1 MAQPIKKKI
10 QETHPEMIQEK
21 PFYTLLVDGNSL
33 LFSCMV
39 DDKVTSDG
47 THYGGVFQFLLQL
60 RMMITKGEFQY
71 IYVFFDN
78 EYSGYLRYQIYHE
91 YKANRDKNYADY
103 GLSDYM
109 KQVNAKVRSMA
120 AYFDAKNKSKKR
132 EKGDEEREYIDKF
145 KANRISEKKL
155 IELLGEK
162 YGKHII
168 RLAKEEILDENFD
181 RERDILCRYFNELY
195 IRWNVDDVTEGD
207 DQIAYYCLHKK
218 PNEKI
223 VIISADMDLAQ
234 LLSDDICIYNQK
246 QGLKKFITTK
256 NFYENFGYDYRNT
269 LVKKI
274 FTGDS
279 SDNIGNIRG
288 LSEEGFFKLMPE
300 AKKRAITVEEVK
312 ERAQKL
318 IDERISE
325 KKKPLKLHENIVN
338 GVSNNDYGGKFY
350 EINKK
355 IIDLKHPLLSEE
367 AKEEMDA
374 MMHAPQDPE
383 GRSFKNLSEMIRE
396 DNIEELMGDTKFA
409 SFFVPF
415 KSFADREIKRYK
427 ESIEN
432 G

>member
-1 MAQPIKKKI
+1 MPQPIKRKI

-33 LFSCMV
+33 LFNCMG
-39 DDKVTSDG
+39 DPKVNSDG
-47 THYGGVFQFLLQL
+47 IHYGGVFQFLLQL
-60 RMMITKGEFQY
+60 RMIMSKREFDY

-78 EYSGYLRYQIYHE
+78 EFSGVLRWQIYPQ
-91 YKANRDKNYADY
+91 YKANRDKHYENY
-103 GLSDYM
+103 GVSDYM
-109 KQVNAKVRSMA
+109 KAVNAKVHSMMS
-120 AYFDAKNKSKKR
+120 YFNQKNGTAKKNNDRKKS
-132 EKGDEEREYIDKF
+132 DWDKF
-145 KANRISEKKL
+145 IDA
-155 IELLGEK
+155 
-162 YGKHII
+162 
-168 RLAKEEILDENFD
+168 NFD
-181 RERDILCRYFNELY
+181 RERDILCKYFNELY
-195 IRWNVDDVTEGD
+195 IRWNIDEVTEGD

-223 VIISADMDLAQ
+223 YIISADMDLAQ
-234 LLSDDICIYNQK
+234 LLADDICIYNQK
-246 QGLKKFITTK
+246 EGLKKFITNK
-256 NFYENFGYDYRNT
+256 NFYENFGYDYRNV
-269 LVKKI
+269 LVKKV

-279 SDNIGNIRG
+279 SDNIGNISL
-288 LSEEGFFKLMPE
+288 LSEDGFFKLMPE
-300 AKKRAITVEEVK
+300 AKKREITIEEVK
-312 ERAQKL
+312 DRAQKL

-338 GVSNNDYGGKFY
+338 GVSNKEYAGDFY

-355 IIDLKHPLLSEE
+355 IIDLKHPLLSDE

>member
-1 MAQPIKKKI
+1 MPQPIKKKI

-33 LFSCMV
+33 LFSCMA
-39 DDKVTSDG
+39 DPKVNSDG
-47 THYGGVFQFLLQL
+47 IHYGGVFQFLLQL
-60 RMMITKGEFQY
+60 KIIMSKREFDY

-78 EYSGYLRYQIYHE
+78 EFSGVLRWRIYPQ
-91 YKANRDKNYADY
+91 YKANRDKHYENY
-103 GLSDYM
+103 GVSDYM
-109 KQVNAKVRSMA
+109 KAVNSKVHSMMSYFNQKNGTAK
-120 AYFDAKNKSKKR
+120 KNNDRKKS
-132 EKGDEEREYIDKF
+132 DWDKF
-145 KANRISEKKL
+145 IDA
-155 IELLGEK
+155 
-162 YGKHII
+162 
-168 RLAKEEILDENFD
+168 NFD
-181 RERDILCRYFNELY
+181 RERDILCKYFNELY
-195 IRWNVDDVTEGD
+195 IRWNIDEVTEGD

-223 VIISADMDLAQ
+223 YIISADMDLAQ
-234 LLSDDICIYNQK
+234 LLADDICIYNQK
-246 QGLKKFITTK
+246 EGLKKFITNK
-256 NFYENFGYDYRNT
+256 NFYENFGYDYRNV
-269 LVKKI
+269 LVKKV

-279 SDNIGNIRG
+279 SDNIGNISL
-288 LSEEGFFKLMPE
+288 LSEDGFFKLMPE
-300 AKKRAITVEEVK
+300 AKKREITIEEVK
-312 ERAQKL
+312 DRAQKL

-338 GVSNNDYGGKFY
+338 GVSNKEYAGDFY

-355 IIDLKHPLLSEE
+355 IIDLKHPLLSDE

>member
-1 MAQPIKKKI
+1 MPQPIKKKI

-33 LFSCMV
+33 LFSCMA
-39 DDKVTSDG
+39 DPKVNSDG
-47 THYGGVFQFLLQL
+47 IHYGGVFQFLLQL
-60 RMMITKGEFQY
+60 KIIMSKREFDY

-78 EYSGYLRYQIYHE
+78 EFSGVLRWQIYPQ
-91 YKANRDKNYADY
+91 YKANRDKHYENY
-103 GLSDYM
+103 GVSDYM
-109 KQVNAKVRSMA
+109 KAVNAKVHSMMS
-120 AYFDAKNKSKKR
+120 YFNQKNGTAKKNNDRKKS
-132 EKGDEEREYIDKF
+132 DWDKF
-145 KANRISEKKL
+145 IDA
-155 IELLGEK
+155 
-162 YGKHII
+162 
-168 RLAKEEILDENFD
+168 NFD
-181 RERDILCRYFNELY
+181 RERDILCKYFNELY
-195 IRWNVDDVTEGD
+195 IRWNIDEVTEGD

-223 VIISADMDLAQ
+223 YIISADMDLTQ
-234 LLSDDICIYNQK
+234 LLADDICIYNQK
-246 QGLKKFITTK
+246 EGLKKFITNK
-256 NFYENFGYDYRNT
+256 NFYENFGYDYRNV
-269 LVKKI
+269 LVKKV

-279 SDNIGNIRG
+279 SDNIGNISL
-288 LSEEGFFKLMPE
+288 LSEDGFFKLMPE
-300 AKKRAITVEEVK
+300 AKKREITIEEVK
-312 ERAQKL
+312 DRAQKL

-338 GVSNNDYGGKFY
+338 GVSNKEYAGDFY

-355 IIDLKHPLLSEE
+355 IIDLKHPLLSDE

>member
-1 MAQPIKKKI
+1 MPQPIKRKI

-33 LFSCMV
+33 LFSCMA
-39 DDKVTSDG
+39 DPKVNSDG
-47 THYGGVFQFLLQL
+47 IHYGGVFQFLLQL
-60 RMMITKGEFQY
+60 KMIMSKREFDY

-78 EYSGYLRYQIYHE
+78 EFSGVLRWQIYPQ
-91 YKANRDKNYADY
+91 YKANRDKHYENY
-103 GLSDYM
+103 GVSDYM
-109 KQVNAKVRSMA
+109 KAVNSKVHSMMSYFNQKNGTAK
-120 AYFDAKNKSKKR
+120 KNNDRKKS
-132 EKGDEEREYIDKF
+132 DWDKF
-145 KANRISEKKL
+145 IDA
-155 IELLGEK
+155 
-162 YGKHII
+162 
-168 RLAKEEILDENFD
+168 NFD
-181 RERDILCRYFNELY
+181 RERDILCKYFNELY
-195 IRWNVDDVTEGD
+195 IRWNIDEVTEGD

-223 VIISADMDLAQ
+223 YIISADMDLAQ
-234 LLSDDICIYNQK
+234 LLADDICIYNQK
-246 QGLKKFITTK
+246 EGLKKFITNK
-256 NFYENFGYDYRNT
+256 NFYENFGYDYRNV
-269 LVKKI
+269 LVKKV

-279 SDNIGNIRG
+279 SDNIGNISL
-288 LSEEGFFKLMPE
+288 LSEDGFFKLMPE
-300 AKKRAITVEEVK
+300 AKKREITIEEVK
-312 ERAQKL
+312 DRAQKL

-338 GVSNNDYGGKFY
+338 GVSNKEYAGDFY

-355 IIDLKHPLLSEE
+355 IIDLKHPLLSDE

>member
-1 MAQPIKKKI
+1 MPQPIKKKI

-33 LFSCMV
+33 LFSCMA
-39 DDKVTSDG
+39 DPKVNSDG
-47 THYGGVFQFLLQL
+47 IHYGGVFQFLLQL
-60 RMMITKGEFQY
+60 KIIMSKREFDY

-78 EYSGYLRYQIYHE
+78 EFSGVLRWQIYPQ
-91 YKANRDKNYADY
+91 YKANRDKHYENY
-103 GLSDYM
+103 GVSDYM
-109 KQVNAKVRSMA
+109 KAVNVKVHSMMSYFNQKNGTAK
-120 AYFDAKNKSKKR
+120 KNNDRKKS
-132 EKGDEEREYIDKF
+132 DWDKF
-145 KANRISEKKL
+145 IDA
-155 IELLGEK
+155 
-162 YGKHII
+162 
-168 RLAKEEILDENFD
+168 NFD
-181 RERDILCRYFNELY
+181 RERDILCKYFNELY
-195 IRWNVDDVTEGD
+195 IRWNIDEVTEGD

-223 VIISADMDLAQ
+223 YIISADMDLAQ
-234 LLSDDICIYNQK
+234 LLADDICIYNQK
-246 QGLKKFITTK
+246 EGLKKFITNK
-256 NFYENFGYDYRNT
+256 NFYENFGYDYRNV
-269 LVKKI
+269 LVKKV

-279 SDNIGNIRG
+279 SDNIGNISL
-288 LSEEGFFKLMPE
+288 LSEDGFFKLMPE
-300 AKKRAITVEEVK
+300 AKKREITIEEVK
-312 ERAQKL
+312 DRAQKL

-338 GVSNNDYGGKFY
+338 GVSNKEYAGDFY

-355 IIDLKHPLLSEE
+355 IIDLKHPLLSDE